1 MEEILEVKKKM
12 GKLGCS
18 VDGVLNEAKFSE
30 PLPWIGIYIAA
41 ASLACLFAMA
51 ADAIH
56 GFRHWKLWFPCK
68 YFTINATSLTII
80 AVAVKLSVDLN
91 TPMPRDQDQLA
102 KLSSTA
108 LICTVMGNSMP
119 SLGTMENREI
129 FTNIVALGILVITV
143 IANICIQLGTGVIY
157 VFYMEH
163 AIIMFLMLVLLVVLS
178 FSALTVPTIKH
189 YLEFKYKKKHEK
201 AQKECTE
208 SDETGKTVE
217 EKLKEGLMNYWMMAH
232 TSSPQFVMARSVT
245 CTASG
250 ALCLLSAA
258 TLAEAM
264 LRFYL
269 LPGSFEL
276 CKGES
281 DYKWSIN
288 LVLLTQAVAVGVGSI
303 SPATRWFFAIN
314 FRCSSRGGLKCFRE
328 CYKLERYWIKRL
340 VLLKEYP
347 LDVGIHNP
355 HCRRIVH
362 DAKNKFLN
370 LCIGIQAII
379 VFTSKLIC
387 LISIYFVSAILLFY
401 DRCINCVVKFISN
414 SCIRNDS
421 GSESSLPS
429 SLKLDLSR
437 FVLRLEGED
446 SLVDVMMKENR
457 DATDYWRQR
466 AKKRQPK
473 HLMKLLELSRPSEGF
488 KGLIEFD
495 SFQVPS
501 LDTEAAPNCW
511 ALPVVTLTSIAI
523 ALPNIESCSINN
535 LMAGVN
541 EGLKYVRCIE
551 ENLNMQGNLISVRK
565 AAEVVWLQT
574 ELYQRWLNVD
584 LLKLSLQGTTPKETV
599 KLLSDAAKNIFMEF
613 KKSNVNKYLMDS
625 PSKWP
630 IKVLAANSMYRISQ
644 SILLNYESRNYEISQ
659 RLFEAIT
666 VMISDILAAC
676 LTNLERYITIK
687 CLTSSIEH
695 REESVR
701 HAVHVLG
708 KTEEI
713 LKLQQQESL
722 PCMNPN
728 QIADIDKWRSLHKL
742 NSSVS
747 HTPSTPSSP
756 ESESSSHTD
765 HYSEVCLTVD

>member
-1 MEEILEVKKKM
+1 M

-18 VDGVLNEAKFSE
+18 IDGVLNEAKFSE

-41 ASLACLFAMA
+41 ASLACLIAMA
-51 ADAIH
+51 ADAVH

-68 YFTINATSLTII
+68 FFTINATSLTII
-80 AVAVKLSVDLN
+80 TVAVKLSVDLN
-91 TPMPRDQDQLA
+91 TPMPRGQDQLA

-119 SLGTMENREI
+119 SIGTMENKEI
-129 FTNIVALGILVITV
+129 FMNIMALGILVITV
-143 IANICIQLGTGVIY
+143 IANVCIQLGTGVIY

-163 AIIMFLMLVLLVVLS
+163 AIILFLMLVLLVVLS
-178 FSALTVPTIKH
+178 FSALTVPTIKQL
-189 YLEFKYKKKHEK
+189 LELKYKKKHEM
-201 AQKECTE
+201 AHKECTV
-208 SDETGKTVE
+208 SIETSKTVE
-217 EKLKEGLMNYWMMAH
+217 EKLREDLVKYWMMAH

-269 LPGSFEL
+269 LPGSFGF

-288 LVLLTQAVAVGVGSI
+288 LVLVTQAVAVAVGTI
-303 SPATRWFFAIN
+303 APAVRWFLAIN
-314 FRCSSRGGLKCFRE
+314 FRCPTRGGQKFFGQG
-328 CYKLERYWIKRL
+328 YKLELYWIKRL
-340 VLLKEYP
+340 VHMKEYP
-347 LDVGIHNP
+347 LNIPIHNP

-362 DAKNKFLN
+362 DAKIKFLT
-370 LCIGIQAII
+370 LCIGIQAVI
-379 VFTSKLIC
+379 VFMSKLIC
-387 LISIYFVSAILLFY
+387 LVSIYFVSVILLCY
-401 DRCINCVVKFISN
+401 CHCRNCLTKFTSN
-414 SCIRNDS
+414 RSTKNDS
-421 GSESSLPS
+421 GSESVPS
-429 SLKLDLSR
+429 SKQDLSR
-437 FVLRLEGED
+437 FVLHLEGED
-446 SLVDVMMKENR
+446 SLVHVMMKENR

-473 HLMKLLELSRPSEGF
+473 HLMKLLELSRPAEGF

-495 SFQVPS
+495 SFELPS
-501 LDTEAAPNCW
+501 LDAEEAPNSW
-511 ALPVVTLTSIAI
+511 ALPVVTLTSIAV
-523 ALPNIESCSINN
+523 ALPNIDGSSIKN

-541 EGLKYVRCIE
+541 EGLKYVRRIE
-551 ENLNMQGNLISVRK
+551 EDLDMQGNLISIRN

-584 LLKLSLQGTTPKETV
+584 LRKLSQQGTSPKETV
-599 KLLSDAAKNIFMEF
+599 KVLSDTGKNIFMEF
-613 KKSNVNKYLMDS
+613 KKSNVGKFLIDT

-630 IKVLAANSMYRISQ
+630 VKVLAANSMYRISQ
-644 SILLNYESRNYEISQ
+644 SILLNYESRNYETNK
-659 RLFEAIT
+659 RLFEAIS
-666 VMISDILAAC
+666 VMISDIFAAC
-676 LTNLERYITIK
+676 LTNLERYISIK

-701 HAVHVLG
+701 HAVCVLG
-708 KTEEI
+708 KTEKI
-713 LKLQQQESL
+713 LKLLNQESVHGL
-722 PCMNPN
+722 NPN
-728 QIADIDKWRSLHKL
+728 QMAHIDEWRSFHKL

-747 HTPSTPSSP
+747 HTPSSPESDTSSP
-756 ESESSSHTD
+756 ESEPSSQSPN
-765 HYSEVCLTVD
+765 EVYLTID